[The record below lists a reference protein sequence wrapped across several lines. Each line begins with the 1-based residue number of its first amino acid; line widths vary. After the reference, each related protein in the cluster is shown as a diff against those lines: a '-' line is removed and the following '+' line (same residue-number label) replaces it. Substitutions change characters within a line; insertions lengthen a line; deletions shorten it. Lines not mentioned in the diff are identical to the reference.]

1 MRFFFF
7 IVEASLIGIIRATGR
22 VLVEMCSYY
31 VSLILSSPVSGPS
44 LILVYLVENFAIVFA
59 LSVILV

>member
-1 MRFFFF
+1 M
-7 IVEASLIGIIRATGR
+7 IEIIEVTVG

-31 VSLILSSPVSGPS
+31 VSVILPSPVSGPS
-44 LILVYLVENFAIVFA
+44 LTLVCLVENFAIVFA

>member
-1 MRFFFF
+1 M
-7 IVEASLIGIIRATGR
+7 VEASLIGIIRATGR

-44 LILVYLVENFAIVFA
+44 LILVYLVENFAIVFV